1 MNTESPSQSNF
12 LNSQTRRPGYAQTFS
27 RSTVGC
33 RRSTSMVRLERMM
46 RVMKIEDFEIWD
58 KDSLIEEM

>member
-1 MNTESPSQSNF
+1 LAAAGLSV
-12 LNSQTRRPGYAQTFS
+12 AFS

-33 RRSTSMVRLERMM
+33 RRSTSMVRLDRMM
-46 RVMKIEDFEIWD
+46 RVMKIEDIEIWD